1 MIINLDSLSSKKF
14 VEDNAKADMNVRHMD
29 AKADSKDLIVPE
41 MLSHPS
47 NLGPM
52 IKGVNKHFYSVGG
65 FNLIQLIFYVLH
77 FTGPANLFLTSYS
90 ISVDSINALRRKVDR
105 NEILSVKFL
114 IDNRVRS
121 ISPKP
126 FDVLVNTFPGAYRCC
141 AMHAKVA
148 LIWNDTW
155 KVDIVGSQNAT
166 CNPKLERG
174 VIFVQDDIFDFDKKM
189 LDYEFD
195 KGTT

>member
-65 FNLIQLIFYVLH
+65 FNLIQLIFYVLR

-90 ISVDSINALRRKVDR
+90 ISVDSINALRRKADR
-105 NEILSVKFL
+105 KEILSVKFL

-126 FDVLVNTFPGAYRCC
+126 FDVNLEVDELEFDECVKTPGTDARKAFYRGFI
-141 AMHAKVA
+141 KQQSELREA
-148 LIWNDTW
+148 LIKSAMN
-155 KVDIVGSQNAT
+155 GS
-166 CNPKLERG
+166 NPAQQELLKLR
-174 VIFVQDDIFDFDKKM
+174 DK
-189 LDYEFD
+189 LIQYE
-195 KGTT
+195 